1 MKTYPNIVAE
11 HQPKISANDRLVIFG
26 GGLVGTLLAVYLAKR
41 GFQVDVYEKRK
52 DSRKHKIDGGRSINL
67 ALSERGWRGLAGVG
81 LEEAV
86 RDCALPMEGRIM
98 HDVEGMQTF
107 QPYGT
112 KDQAIYSVSRSALN
126 VTLIAEAAKYP
137 NLRFH
142 FDTMCMGVDHHKGEA
157 YMSDDGGKTSQ
168 AIFARAFFGAD
179 GAYSVV
185 RNSLMKTERFNYQQ
199 HFIEHGYK
207 ELSILP
213 SKSGDWQLDPNG
225 LHIWPRKSFMLIA
238 LPNPDKSFTCTLFF
252 PFAGSVSF
260 SKLKGNNDVKVF
272 FEAYFPDVIALMPDY
287 QEQFFQNITSSL
299 VTIKCFPWSLG
310 NFCLIGDAAH
320 AIVPFFGQGMNCGF
334 EDCRIFNSLIEENK
348 SWEELFEQFQSI
360 RKPDADAISELAM
373 NNFVEM
379 RDLVADPKFLIRK
392 KVEARLHAL
401 FPEYWQP
408 LYTLVSFTNT
418 PYHVALQ
425 KGKAQEKVMQELM
438 EEGIFNKPWI
448 DDEVLEKVVRKH
460 LKALVKV

>member
-1 MKTYPNIVAE
+1 MKTYPDIVAE
-11 HQPKISANDRLVIFG
+11 HQPKISANDKLVIFG
-26 GGLVGTLLAVYLAKR
+26 GGLVGTLLGVYLAKR
-41 GFQVDVYEKRK
+41 GFQVDIYEKRK
-52 DSRKHKIDGGRSINL
+52 DSRKYKIDGGRSINL
-67 ALSERGWRGLAGVG
+67 ALSERGWLGLAGVG

-86 RDCALPMEGRIM
+86 RDCALPMSGRIM
-98 HDVEGMQTF
+98 HDVEGGQSF
-107 QPYGT
+107 QAYGK

-126 VTLIAEAAKYP
+126 ITLIAEAAKFP
-137 NLRFH
+137 NLQFH
-142 FDTMCMGVDHHKGEA
+142 FDTICMGVDQHQGLA
-157 YMSDDGGKTSQ
+157 YISRDGGKTTET
-168 AIFARAFFGAD
+168 IYARAFFGAD
-179 GAYSVV
+179 GAYSAV

-207 ELSILP
+207 ELTILP
-213 SKSGDWQLDPNG
+213 GKNGDWQLDPKG

-252 PFAGSVSF
+252 PFAGPLSF
-260 SKLKGNNDVKVF
+260 QKLKRKADVQVF
-272 FEAYFPDVIALMPDY
+272 FEEYFPDVIGFMPDY

-334 EDCRIFNSLIEENK
+334 EDCSIFDSLISDQI
-348 SWEELFEQFQSI
+348 SWEELFQQFQTI

-373 NNFVEM
+373 ANFVEM
-379 RDLVADPKFLIRK
+379 RDKVADPRFLIRK
-392 KVEARLHAL
+392 QVEARLHAL

-408 LYTLVSFTNT
+408 LYTLVSFTHT
-418 PYHVALQ
+418 PYHLALQ
-425 KGKAQEKVMQELM
+425 KGKAQEKVMNEL
-438 EEGIFNKPWI
+438 EAQGIFDNTWV
-448 DDEVLEKVVRKH
+448 DDDVLERVVKKH

>member
-1 MKTYPNIVAE
+1 LKTYPNIVAE
-11 HQPKISANDRLVIFG
+11 HQPKISTNDRLVVFG
-26 GGLVGTLLAVYLAKR
+26 GGLVGTLLAIYLAKR
-41 GFQVDVYEKRK
+41 GFQVDVFEKRK

-98 HDVEGMQTF
+98 HDVEGLQTF

-126 VTLIAEAAKYP
+126 ITLIAEAAKFS

-142 FDTMCMGVDHHKGEA
+142 FDTMCMGVDHHKGVA
-157 YMSDDGGKTSQ
+157 YVSNDGGKTTQ
-168 AIFARAFFGAD
+168 TIHARAFFGAD
-179 GAYSVV
+179 GAYSAV

-207 ELSILP
+207 ELTILP

-252 PFAGSVSF
+252 PFAGPVSF
-260 SKLKGNNDVKVF
+260 NKLKSKADVTVF
-272 FEAYFPDVIALMPDY
+272 FEEYFPDVISLMPDY
-287 QEQFFQNITSSL
+287 QDQFFQNITSSL
-299 VTIKCFPWSLG
+299 VTVKCFPWSLG

-334 EDCRIFNSLIEENK
+334 EDCRIFNSLIQENI
-348 SWEELFEQFQSI
+348 SWEELFEQFQTI

-373 NNFVEM
+373 NNFIEM

-401 FPEYWQP
+401 FPEHWQP
-408 LYTLVSFTNT
+408 LYTMVSFSNT
-418 PYHVALQ
+418 PYHIALQ

-438 EEGIFNKPWI
+438 EQGIFDKPWI
-448 DDEVLEKVVRKH
+448 DDDVLEKVVRKH